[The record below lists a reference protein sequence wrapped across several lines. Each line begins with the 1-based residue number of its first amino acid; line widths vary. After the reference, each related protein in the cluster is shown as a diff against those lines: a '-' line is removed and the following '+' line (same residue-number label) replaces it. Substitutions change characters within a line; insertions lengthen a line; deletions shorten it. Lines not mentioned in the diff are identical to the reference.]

1 MWPCV
6 KSDLVLNK
14 KSKKQTKKNKTKQKK
29 QKTKNLL
36 QAISKD
42 SF

>member
-6 KSDLVLNK
+6 KSDLVLNE
-14 KSKKQTKKNKTKQKK
+14 KSKKQTKNKKNKNKK
-29 QKTKNLL
+29 PKKTLL
-36 QAISKD
+36 KAISKD